1 MTKQN
6 IIRRCG
12 TLVLQKLKS
21 IPFLTCNMENNS
33 ISGRCGEPSSEP
45 SRFIGGEAIQPN
57 GVIGASPY
65 LGSAWFTRCR
75 SPWTRASEEQIKAAT
90 NYLKTAQEEQSV
102 GQFKDVRYKGD
113 TIYTVYMQGDTL
125 VELLYDD
132 PQNLRFRTSL

>member
-1 MTKQN
+1 MDK
-6 IIRRCG
+6 
-12 TLVLQKLKS
+12 LQ
-21 IPFLTCNMENNS
+21 
-33 ISGRCGEPSSEP
+33 GRCGEPS
-45 SRFIGGEAIQPN
+45 RFN

-65 LGSAWFTRCR
+65 LGSAWYTRCR
-75 SPWTRASEEQIKAAT
+75 SPWTRASEEEIIAAT

-113 TIYTVYMQGDTL
+113 TMYTVYMKGETL